1 VEGLL
6 AIAMPAILKAHL
18 VDQVGAVVP
27 EAMLGSHLAA
37 AQEGQGHL
45 GKEMLVAAEAQTM
58 RYIVLEAGA
67 AGQVGLAQTSPL
79 EQVVAAAQALRRLLL
94 DRLSLGLGVVREQGI
109 AQTDRLDR
117 VVEERLLQQGRSTR
131 GAEEEAHLAQEVVVQ
146 EVQA

>member
-1 VEGLL
+1 
-6 AIAMPAILKAHL
+6 
-18 VDQVGAVVP
+18 VV
-27 EAMLGSHLAA
+27 
-37 AQEGQGHL
+37 
-45 GKEMLVAAEAQTM
+45 T
-58 RYIVLEAGA
+58 
-67 AGQVGLAQTSPL
+67 
-79 EQVVAAAQALRRLLL
+79 AAQALRRLLL